1 VAPLNGR
8 QALFGL
14 AVGIA
19 GTLAV
24 HWWRALPWSLAA
36 VVGLAMAVLAIASLR
51 TGERLRGVWSREPRW
66 RARR

>member
-1 VAPLNGR
+1 MAPLSGR
-8 QALFGL
+8 QALWGL
-14 AVGIA
+14 AAGVA

-24 HWWRALPWSLAA
+24 RWWRELPWSLAA
-36 VVGLAMAVLAIASLR
+36 VVGLAMAILVVSSLR